1 MTATSSPADRTPTDS
16 SAIPQPIEGEPAMT
30 TTTTTVTAPS
40 TAPGTG
46 PDTAPEEAT
55 GPDIARGAGTEQR
68 DTEHA
73 KPGGS
78 GSAHAGTTEDSGPAH
93 RLVWLDPR
101 ALAVHPRN
109 IREDLGDLSGLADSI
124 AAQGVL
130 EVLTVVPHVAA
141 DGTPG
146 HQIVAG
152 HRRAAAAILAE
163 VASVPCV
170 LRPDLAVD
178 GAAADGD
185 RAAQA
190 GHVGA
195 MLAENLHR
203 QGLSAVE
210 EARGVQAML
219 DLGVPLTRVAKSTG
233 LGRKRVAK
241 AAGVARLDGE
251 TAAAVA
257 GAGLTLDQAAAVA
270 VYAGDPDTAAVLVA
284 AAGEGP
290 GQFAHA
296 LTRAKQA
303 RAEAERAAVLLAEL
317 TAAGRTILDEDT
329 GRAGTRLTDLEHDGR
344 PLTADGHAWCPGA
357 AVYVCTSGWQGP
369 KAVEVCT
376 DPAGNGHRDRWAA
389 TALPA
394 STGGDEP
401 SEAER
406 ETEREVTA
414 AERRRTIENNKAM
427 AAANETRREWIKGLL
442 QRKTA
447 PKAALRFAVE
457 TLATEPRAMS
467 RWLSGQPNRAQ
478 DAAAADLGIDP
489 PGQWWTTKDKPAL
502 TLTSGE
508 QVPDGRLPVA
518 LLAHVAGAI
527 ESGLHRQSWR
537 NPSAGDAR
545 WLRFLASCGYTPA
558 EIERQI
564 IDAAKHPTADLSSD
578 PT

>member
-1 MTATSSPADRTPTDS
+1 MTTTSPADRTSTDS
-16 SAIPQPIEGEPAMT
+16 TATPQTIEGEPAMT
-30 TTTTTVTAPS
+30 TTTTTTTAP
-40 TAPGTG
+40 AIR
-46 PDTAPEEAT
+46 PEEAT
-55 GPDIARGAGTEQR
+55 GPDIAGDAGTDRR

-73 KPGGS
+73 APQAT
-78 GSAHAGTTEDSGPAH
+78 GSARAGTTEDSGRAH

-109 IREDLGDLSGLADSI
+109 IRDDLGDLSGLADSI

-130 EVLTVVPHVAA
+130 EALTVIPHAA
-141 DGTPG
+141 EDGTPG
-146 HQIVAG
+146 HQLVAG
-152 HRRAAAAILAE
+152 HRRAAAAILAGFT
-163 VASVPCV
+163 SVPCV
-170 LRPDLAVD
+170 LRPDLALD
-178 GAAADGD
+178 GDAADGD

-219 DLGVPLTRVAKSTG
+219 DLGVPLAKVARSTG

-251 TAAAVA
+251 TAAAVVA
-257 GAGLTLDQAAAVA
+257 AGLTLDQAAAVA
-270 VYAGDPDTAAVLVA
+270 VYADDPDTAAVLVA

-303 RAEAERAAVLLAEL
+303 KQETETAAALLAEL
-317 TAAGRTILDEDT
+317 TAGRTILDEDT
-329 GRAGTRLTDLEHDGR
+329 GRTCTRLADLEHDGQ
-344 PLTADGHAWCPGA
+344 PLTADDHAGCPGS
-357 AVYVCTSGWQGP
+357 AVYLSTGWQGP
-369 KAVEVCT
+369 QPVEVCT
-376 DPAGNGHRDRWAA
+376 APAGNGHRDRWTA
-389 TALPA
+389 TTLPA
-394 STGGDEP
+394 GAAAEEP
-401 SEAER
+401 SEDER
-406 ETEREVTA
+406 EAAA
-414 AERRRTIENNKAM
+414 AERRATIENNKAM
-427 AAANETRREWIKGLL
+427 AAANETRREWIKSLL
-442 QRKTA
+442 QRKSA

-457 TLATEPRAMS
+457 TLAADPRALS

-478 DAAAADLGIDP
+478 DSAAADLGIDA
-489 PGQWWTTKDKPAL
+489 PGQWWTTRDKPSP

-508 QVPDGRLPVA
+508 RVPDARLPVA

-545 WLRFLASCGYTPA
+545 WLWFLVSCGYTPA
-558 EIERQI
+558 DMEQQI
-564 IDAAKHPTADLSSD
+564 IDAADQPAADPASGD
-578 PT
+578 T

>member
-1 MTATSSPADRTPTDS
+1 MTATSTPADSTRTEST
-16 SAIPQPIEGEPAMT
+16 ATPQSIEGEPAMT
-30 TTTTTVTAPS
+30 TTTTVTAPNS
-40 TAPGTG
+40 GRESAPDEPSATGNAQRAGIEPRETGHVDPAGTG
-46 PDTAPEEAT
+46 TT
-55 GPDIARGAGTEQR
+55 SAGM
-68 DTEHA
+68 A
-73 KPGGS
+73 
-78 GSAHAGTTEDSGPAH
+78 EDSGRAH

-101 ALAVHPRN
+101 GLAVHPRN
-109 IREDLGDLSGLADSI
+109 IRDDLGDLSGLADSI

-130 EVLTVVPHVAA
+130 EVLTVIPHAAA

-146 HQIVAG
+146 HQLVAG
-152 HRRAAAAILAE
+152 HRRAAAAILAG
-163 VASVPCV
+163 VTAVPCV
-170 LRPDLAVD
+170 LRPDLAHD
-178 GAAADGD
+178 SADGD

-190 GHVGA
+190 VHVGA

-203 QGLSAVE
+203 RGLSAVE

-219 DLGVPLTRVAKSTG
+219 DLGVPLTKVAKSTG

-270 VYAGDPDTAAVLVA
+270 VYAGDADTTAALIA

-290 GQFAHA
+290 GRFAHA

-303 RAEAERAAVLLAEL
+303 RAEAERATDLLAEL
-317 TAAGRTILDEDT
+317 TAAGRTVLDEDT
-329 GRAGTRLTDLEHDGR
+329 GRARTRLADLEHDGR
-344 PLTADGHAWCPGA
+344 PLTADGHAGCPGA
-357 AVYVCTSGWQGP
+357 AVYVATTGWQGP
-369 KAVEVCT
+369 QAVEVCT
-376 DPAGNGHRDRWAA
+376 DPAGNGHRYRWTA
-389 TALPA
+389 TALPVGA
-394 STGGDEP
+394 AGEDDR
-401 SEAER
+401 EAA
-406 ETEREVTA
+406 A
-414 AERRRTIENNKAM
+414 AERRATIENNKAM

-447 PKAALRFAVE
+447 PKAALRFAIE
-457 TLATEPRAMS
+457 TMATDHRALS

-478 DAAAADLGIDP
+478 DTAAADLGIDA
-489 PGQWWTTKDKPAL
+489 PGQWWTTRDKPAP

-508 QVPDGRLPVA
+508 QVPDGRLAVA

-537 NPSAGDAR
+537 NPGTGDAR
-545 WLRFLASCGYTPA
+545 WLRFLASCGYTLA
-558 EIERQI
+558 DIERQI
-564 IDAAKHPTADLSSD
+564 VDAANQHTDDPSPD

>member
-1 MTATSSPADRTPTDS
+1 MTTTSPADRTSTDS
-16 SAIPQPIEGEPAMT
+16 TATPQTIEGEPAMT
-30 TTTTTVTAPS
+30 TTTTTTTAP
-40 TAPGTG
+40 AIR
-46 PDTAPEEAT
+46 PEEAT
-55 GPDIARGAGTEQR
+55 GPDIAGDAETDQR

-73 KPGGS
+73 APQAP
-78 GSAHAGTTEDSGPAH
+78 GSARAGTTEDSGRAH
-93 RLVWLDPR
+93 RLVWLDPG

-109 IREDLGDLSGLADSI
+109 IRDDLGDLSGLADSI

-130 EVLTVVPHVAA
+130 EALTVIPHAA
-141 DGTPG
+141 EDGTPG
-146 HQIVAG
+146 HQLVAG
-152 HRRAAAAILAE
+152 HRRAAAAILAGFT
-163 VASVPCV
+163 SVPCV
-170 LRPDLAVD
+170 LRPDLALD
-178 GAAADGD
+178 GDAANGD

-203 QGLSAVE
+203 QGLSPVE

-219 DLGVPLTRVAKSTG
+219 DLGVPLARVAKSTG

-251 TAAAVA
+251 TAAAVVA
-257 GAGLTLDQAAAVA
+257 AGLTLDQAAAVA

-290 GQFAHA
+290 GRFAHA

-303 RAEAERAAVLLAEL
+303 KQETETAAALLAEL

-329 GRAGTRLTDLEHDGR
+329 GRGRTRLADLEHDDQ
-344 PLTADGHAWCPGA
+344 PMTADTHAGCPGS
-357 AVYVCTSGWQGP
+357 AVYIATTGWQGP
-369 KAVEVCT
+369 QAVEVCT
-376 DPAGNGHRDRWAA
+376 DPASNGHRDRWTATTLPTGAA
-389 TALPA
+389 A
-394 STGGDEP
+394 EVP

-406 ETEREVTA
+406 EA
-414 AERRRTIENNKAM
+414 ASAERRATIENNKAM

-442 QRKTA
+442 LRKTA
-447 PKAALRFAVE
+447 PKTALRFAVE
-457 TLATEPRAMS
+457 TMATDPRALS

-478 DAAAADLGIDP
+478 DAAAADLGIDAP
-489 PGQWWTTKDKPAL
+489 SQWWTTRNKPTP

-508 QVPDGRLPVA
+508 QVPDARLAVA

-537 NPSAGDAR
+537 TPSTGDAR
-545 WLRFLASCGYTPA
+545 WLRFLVSCGYTPSD
-558 EIERQI
+558 IEQQI
-564 IDAAKHPTADLSSD
+564 IDAADQPTAAPSSD
-578 PT
+578 VDPAT

>member
-1 MTATSSPADRTPTDS
+1 MTATSTPAVSNPTENTATPQS
-16 SAIPQPIEGEPAMT
+16 IEGEPTMI
-30 TTTTTVTAPS
+30 TTTTVAALNTGRASTPDEPS
-40 TAPGTG
+40 ATENAQSAGIEPRETEHVDPAGTG
-46 PDTAPEEAT
+46 SAGADTAE
-55 GPDIARGAGTEQR
+55 
-68 DTEHA
+68 
-73 KPGGS
+73 GS
-78 GSAHAGTTEDSGPAH
+78 GRAH

-101 ALAVHPRN
+101 ELAVHPRN
-109 IREDLGDLSGLADSI
+109 IRDDLGDLSGLADSI

-130 EVLTVVPHVAA
+130 EALTVIPHAAA

-146 HQIVAG
+146 HQLVAG
-152 HRRAAAAILAE
+152 HRRAAAAILAG
-163 VASVPCV
+163 VTSVPCV
-170 LRPDLAVD
+170 LRPDLALD
-178 GAAADGD
+178 GNAADGDGD

-219 DLGVPLTRVAKSTG
+219 DLGLSLARVTKSTG

-241 AAGVARLDGE
+241 AAGVARLDAD
-251 TAAAVA
+251 TAAAVT

-270 VYAGDPDTAAVLVA
+270 AYAGDPDTTAALIA
-284 AAGEGP
+284 AAGDGP

-303 RAEAERAAVLLAEL
+303 RAEAERAAALLAEL
-317 TAAGRTILDEDT
+317 TAAGRTVLDEDT
-329 GRAGTRLTDLEHDGR
+329 GRATTRLADLEHDGQ
-344 PLTADGHAWCPGA
+344 PLTADTHAGCLGS
-357 AVYVCTSGWQGP
+357 AVYIATSGWQGP
-369 KAVEVCT
+369 QAVEVCT

-394 STGGDEP
+394 NAAGEEP

-406 ETEREVTA
+406 EA
-414 AERRRTIENNKAM
+414 ASAERRATIENNKAM

-457 TLATEPRAMS
+457 TMATDPRPLS

-478 DAAAADLGIDP
+478 DAAADLGIDA
-489 PGQWWTTKDKPAL
+489 PGQWWTTRNKPAP
-502 TLTSGE
+502 TLTNGE
-508 QVPDGRLPVA
+508 QVPDARLAVA

-527 ESGLHRQSWR
+527 ESGMHRQSWR
-537 NPSAGDAR
+537 NPGAGDAR
-545 WLRFLASCGYTPA
+545 WLRFLVSCGYTLA
-558 EIERQI
+558 DIEQQTV
-564 IDAAKHPTADLSSD
+564 DATGQPTAAPSPDA
-578 PT
+578 T

>member
-1 MTATSSPADRTPTDS
+1 MPTTTPGDSTPTETTATPPS
-16 SAIPQPIEGEPAMT
+16 IEGEPAMT
-30 TTTTTVTAPS
+30 TTTTVTALHTGRETTPEEPSAAENARSAGIEQRETGHVDPAGTGSARAS
-40 TAPGTG
+40 TA
-46 PDTAPEEAT
+46 D
-55 GPDIARGAGTEQR
+55 
-68 DTEHA
+68 
-73 KPGGS
+73 
-78 GSAHAGTTEDSGPAH
+78 DSGRAH

-101 ALAVHPRN
+101 GLAVHPRN
-109 IREDLGDLSGLADSI
+109 IRDDLGDLSGLADSI

-130 EVLTVVPHVAA
+130 EALTVIPHVAA

-152 HRRAAAAILAE
+152 HRRAAAAILAGRTT
-163 VASVPCV
+163 VPCV
-170 LRPDLAVD
+170 LRPDLALD
-178 GAAADGD
+178 GTAVDGD

-210 EARGVQAML
+210 EARGVQVML
-219 DLGVPLTRVAKSTG
+219 DLGVPLTKVAKSTG

-241 AAGVARLDGE
+241 AAGVARLDAD

-257 GAGLTLDQAAAVA
+257 DAGLTLDQAAAVA
-270 VYAGDPDTAAVLVA
+270 VYADDPDTTAALIA

-303 RAEAERAAVLLAEL
+303 KQEAEQAAALLAEL
-317 TAAGRTILDEDT
+317 TVAGRTVLDEDT
-329 GRAGTRLTDLEHDGR
+329 GRSCTRLTDLQHDGQ
-344 PLTADGHAWCPGA
+344 PLTTDDHAGCPGS
-357 AVYVCTSGWQGP
+357 AVYVNTSGWQGP
-369 KAVEVCT
+369 PVVEVCT
-376 DPAGNGHRDRWAA
+376 DPAGNGHRDRWTA

-394 STGGDEP
+394 GTAAEEP
-401 SEAER
+401 SEDER
-406 ETEREVTA
+406 EA
-414 AERRRTIENNKAM
+414 ASAERRATIENNKAM

-457 TLATEPRAMS
+457 TMAAEPRALS

-478 DAAAADLGIDP
+478 DSAAVDLGIDA
-489 PGQWWTTKDKPAL
+489 PGQWWATRDKPAL

-508 QVPDGRLPVA
+508 QVPDARLAVA

-537 NPSAGDAR
+537 NPGAGDAR
-545 WLRFLASCGYTPA
+545 WLRFLVSCGYTLA
-558 EIERQI
+558 DIEQQI
-564 IDAAKHPTADLSSD
+564 VDAADHPTADAAPD
-578 PT
+578 AT

>member
-1 MTATSSPADRTPTDS
+1 MTATSTPADRTPTGRS
-16 SAIPQPIEGEPAMT
+16 TTIPRTIEGEPVMT
-30 TTTTTVTAPS
+30 TTTATVPNTT
-40 TAPGTG
+40 
-46 PDTAPEEAT
+46 PEEAT
-55 GPDIARGAGTEQR
+55 AIGSARGAGTEPR
-68 DTEHA
+68 ENRHVAPAVVGT
-73 KPGGS
+73 GS
-78 GSAHAGTTEDSGPAH
+78 AGTTEDDGRAH

-109 IREDLGDLSGLADSI
+109 IRDDLGDLSGLADSI
-124 AAQGVL
+124 AAQSVL
-130 EVLTVVPHVAA
+130 EALTVIPHAAA

-146 HQIVAG
+146 HQLVAG
-152 HRRAAAAILAE
+152 HRRAAAAILAGLT
-163 VASVPCV
+163 SVPCV
-170 LRPDLAVD
+170 LRPDLAID
-178 GAAADGD
+178 GDAADGD
-185 RAAQA
+185 RATQA

-203 QGLSAVE
+203 RGLSAVE

-270 VYAGDPDTAAVLVA
+270 VYADDPDTATALVA

-303 RAEAERAAVLLAEL
+303 KQEAERAAALLAEL
-317 TAAGRTILDEDT
+317 AAAGRTVLDEDT
-329 GRAGTRLTDLEHDGR
+329 GRDATRLADLEHDGR
-344 PLTADGHAWCPGA
+344 PLTAEDHAGCPGS
-357 AVYVCTSGWQGP
+357 AVYIATTGWQGP
-369 KAVEVCT
+369 QVVEVCT
-376 DPAGNGHRDRWAA
+376 DPAGNGHQDRWTT
-389 TALPA
+389 TALPGN
-394 STGGDEP
+394 TGGEEP

-406 ETEREVTA
+406 EA
-414 AERRRTIENNKAM
+414 AAADRRATIENNKAM

-457 TLATEPRAMS
+457 AMAADPRALS
-467 RWLSGQPNRAQ
+467 RWLSGQPNRTQ
-478 DAAAADLGIDP
+478 DAAATDLGIDA
-489 PGQWWTTKDKPAL
+489 PGQWWATRDKPAT

-508 QVPDGRLPVA
+508 QVPDARLAVA

-537 NPSAGDAR
+537 NPGAGDAR
-545 WLRFLASCGYTPA
+545 WLRFLASCGYTLA
-558 EIERQI
+558 DIERQI
-564 IDAAKHPTADLSSD
+564 VDAADQPTADPVPD
-578 PT
+578 AT